1 MVETGSQV
9 HKERYYLVREDI
21 LPESVLKTLEAK
33 LLLAQGEVK
42 TVHEAVDKVG
52 LSRSAFYKYKDGI
65 FQLNRVQQETLV
77 TISMDLSHRSGM
89 LSKVLACIADYEGN
103 VLTINQTIPLQGR
116 ANVVMT
122 VDTSRM
128 GSEFSALLSA
138 LKNQDGVK
146 KVQIVGQGA

>member
-65 FQLNRVQQETLV
+65 FQLNRVQQET
-77 TISMDLSHRSGM
+77 TRHDFYGFESSFRHAI
-89 LSKVLACIADYEGN
+89 
-103 VLTINQTIPLQGR
+103 
-116 ANVVMT
+116 
-122 VDTSRM
+122 
-128 GSEFSALLSA
+128 
-138 LKNQDGVK
+138 
-146 KVQIVGQGA
+146 